1 MLFDQKYPVHWKAV
15 FFHDGTHQTDTHTT
29 DKHLNLETEL
39 AQSLNSVKIIEL
51 LHMILIL

>member
-15 FFHDGTHQTDTHTT
+15 FFRDGTHQTDTHTT
-29 DKHLNLETEL
+29 DKDFNLETEL
-39 AQSLNSVKIIEL
+39 AQSLDSVKIIEL